1 MAENV
6 HQAINQV
13 MNFVGY
19 VQKQKAAQLNYTYA
33 GEAALISALR
43 PQMVEAGLYV
53 AVVAIKDVVRG
64 QYTTAKGS
72 VMNSVDLVAV
82 IRFTHAPSATF
93 IDVEALG
100 SGADS
105 GDKASNK
112 ALTGAYKYALR
123 QTFCIETGDD
133 PDNHV
138 SEPRAAAQKKVN
150 PATGEITNG
159 TRQPAQPATRRPAAP
174 PTTGALLARIYE
186 LRTEALN
193 LGIIGPSWK
202 VDPAATEQELTK
214 IGTDLAA
221 KVKAAKQKEPAHA

>member
-19 VQKQKAAQLNYTYA
+19 VQKQKAQALNYSFA

-43 PQMVEAGLYV
+43 PHMVEAGLYV
-53 AVVAIKDVVRG
+53 AVVSVKEVTRG

-72 VMNSVDLVAV
+72 VMNSVDLTAV
-82 IRFTHAPSATF
+82 IRFTHALSGTF

-133 PDNHV
+133 PDNHP
-138 SEPRAAAQKKVN
+138 SEPRAAPQKKVN

-159 TRQPAQPATRRPAAP
+159 KANGAP
-174 PTTGALLARIYE
+174 THSGSKLWQRWYQLVQEAK
-186 LRTEALN
+186 ALN
-193 LGIIGPSWK
+193 IPTVPVL
-202 VDPAATEQELTK
+202 DDAASDDE
-214 IGTDLAA
+214 I
-221 KVKAAKQKEPAHA
+221 VKAGKALGEKIKAAQKEPAHV